1 LGLAIVQEVAAVH
14 GAALS
19 IDHGPGGVG
28 TTVQILFA
36 YAKPRPGDAPPHAVE
51 NAAVGEPPLAAAAA
65 PPLSR

>member
-1 LGLAIVQEVAAVH
+1 
-14 GAALS
+14 LS
-19 IDHGPGGVG
+19 IDRGPDGVG

-36 YAKPRPGDAPPHAVE
+36 YAKPPPGDAPPHAVE